1 MLVCRNDVDFWYW
14 FYILQIYWI
23 HLLVLVVLGGIFRIF
38 CIQYH
43 VCKQWQLYYF
53 FLSNLDSF
61 FFSFCF
67 LSAVPKTSNTML
79 NKSGKSEHPCLV
91 LDLRGDTFS
100 FLPLRMML
108 ALHLSYIAYMMLR
121 CISSIPTFLRVF
133 NHKWM
138 LNFIKCF
145 FCICQEDH
153 IFILQFVN
161 VVYCIDWFVDIK
173 LQELVIEREA
183 WHAAVHG
190 VAKGWTRLSN
200 WTELNPF
207 IHPCIKSQ
215 LVIVYNSF
223 NVLLNLVS
231 WYFVEDFEIYIHQ
244 GYDF

>member
-1 MLVCRNDVDFWYW
+1 MSSSVSFLSILYFSEYESFATLLIFISRYFILFDAFLNGSVFLILLSDNSLLVCRNTVDFWYW
-14 FYILQIYWI
+14 FYILKIYWI

-38 CIQYH
+38 YIQYH

-91 LDLRGDTFS
+91 LDLRGNTFS
-100 FLPLRMML
+100 FLHLRMML
-108 ALHLSYIAYMMLR
+108 ALDFSYMAYMILR

-145 FCICQEDH
+145 FCI
-153 IFILQFVN
+153 
-161 VVYCIDWFVDIK
+161 
-173 LQELVIEREA
+173 
-183 WHAAVHG
+183 
-190 VAKGWTRLSN
+190 
-200 WTELNPF
+200 
-207 IHPCIKSQ
+207 
-215 LVIVYNSF
+215 
-223 NVLLNLVS
+223 
-231 WYFVEDFEIYIHQ
+231 
-244 GYDF
+244 

>member
-1 MLVCRNDVDFWYW
+1 MSSSVSFLSILYFSEYESFATLLIFISRYFILFDAFLNGSVFLILLSDNSLLVCRNTVDFWYW
-14 FYILQIYWI
+14 FYILKIYWI

-38 CIQYH
+38 YIQYH

-91 LDLRGDTFS
+91 LDLRGNTFS
-100 FLPLRMML
+100 FLHLRMML
-108 ALHLSYIAYMMLR
+108 SLDFSYMAYMILR

-145 FCICQEDH
+145 FCI
-153 IFILQFVN
+153 
-161 VVYCIDWFVDIK
+161 
-173 LQELVIEREA
+173 
-183 WHAAVHG
+183 
-190 VAKGWTRLSN
+190 
-200 WTELNPF
+200 
-207 IHPCIKSQ
+207 
-215 LVIVYNSF
+215 
-223 NVLLNLVS
+223 
-231 WYFVEDFEIYIHQ
+231 
-244 GYDF
+244 

>member
-1 MLVCRNDVDFWYW
+1 VSSSVSFLSILYFSEYKSFATVLIFISRYFILFDAFLNGSVFLILLSDNSLLVCRNAVDFWYW
-14 FYILQIYWI
+14 FYILKIYWI

-38 CIQYH
+38 YIQYH

-91 LDLRGDTFS
+91 LDLRGNTFS
-100 FLPLRMML
+100 FLHLRMML
-108 ALHLSYIAYMMLR
+108 ALDFSYMAYMMLR

-145 FCICQEDH
+145 FCI
-153 IFILQFVN
+153 
-161 VVYCIDWFVDIK
+161 
-173 LQELVIEREA
+173 
-183 WHAAVHG
+183 
-190 VAKGWTRLSN
+190 
-200 WTELNPF
+200 
-207 IHPCIKSQ
+207 
-215 LVIVYNSF
+215 
-223 NVLLNLVS
+223 
-231 WYFVEDFEIYIHQ
+231 
-244 GYDF
+244 